1 MLKNKRTI
9 ILLIAILM
17 ILVIPSFVNGAVDYT
32 KTIQSND
39 GTIKL
44 HFTGL
49 TLDESKSYEF
59 ALTRQGDT
67 PTDWFRIEDGYTSS
81 EADIVLGSAND
92 KITNVLKTTD
102 TGYIYIRE
110 KDVTDA
116 YIVEAHKVNLKL
128 PYLKAVIY
136 KKENEFYNVLTKLYA
151 NIGGASQTY
160 YKFEKITDE
169 RLIKQYLDDS
179 KQTDNLEQ
187 LLPTAPDTGYAKG
200 AYISSSGQTD
210 GLYILWIKMVG
221 DNCKDVYGAII
232 HDGIPTATSVGE
244 YLGETDIPVEGVT
257 LDKNKIIL
265 KVGGTYRI
273 KATVNPENSTN
284 TNVVFTTSDSSVAKV
299 NDEGLITAVAEGTAT
314 ITVTTEDGA
323 KTATC
328 EVTVIKKEQENNSG
342 NGNNNNNNNNNN
354 ISANNIITIKDKED
368 NTTSGK
374 VIPNTGKTLGVICI
388 ISVVSILTVAG
399 YINIKRYKEIK

>member
-9 ILLIAILM
+9 ILLIIILM
-17 ILVIPSFVNGAVDYT
+17 ILAIPSFVNGAVDYT

-81 EADIVLGSAND
+81 EADIVLSGANY
-92 KITNVLKTTD
+92 KIVNVLKTTD

-110 KDVTDA
+110 KDITDT

-128 PYLKAVIY
+128 PYLKSVTY
-136 KKENEFYNVLTKLYA
+136 TKNEFYYDIDNIYGD
-151 NIGGASQTY
+151 IGGALSTY

-169 RLIKQYLDDS
+169 QLIKQYLDDN

-187 LLPTAPDTGYAKG
+187 FLPTPPDAGYDKG
-200 AYISSSGQTD
+200 ANIYTSGQTD

-221 DNCKDVYGAII
+221 NNCKDVYGAII

-244 YLGETDIPVEGVT
+244 YLGEKDIPVEGVT
-257 LDKNKIIL
+257 LDKNKITL
-265 KVGGTYRI
+265 KVGETYKI

-284 TNVVFTTSDSSVAKV
+284 TNVVFTTSDSSIAKV
-299 NDEGLITAVAEGTAT
+299 DDEGLITAVAEGTAT

-342 NGNNNNNNNNNN
+342 NNNNGNNNNN

-374 VIPNTGKTLGVICI
+374 VIPNTGKTLGIICI
-388 ISVVSILTVAG
+388 ISVVSILIVAC